1 MAVRVV
7 KARLNDWRWARIFI
21 KLESETCYQAKTLLQ
36 VPDLSRSA
44 SPADLGSW
52 RAWIWERFRGRVTGY
67 TPALFT
73 WLTRVCTCYWSSSIG
88 TFSRTHVLPPAH
100 SYQHSA
106 NFVAEIHGSPLPS
119 ICIYA
124 CMYVR
129 MYLKPVTCILIF
141 SRNRWVN
148 SLNIY

>member
-52 RAWIWERFRGRVTGY
+52 RAWIWERFRRRVTGY

-88 TFSRTHVLPPAH
+88 TFSRTHVLPPIHISILRTLLRKSMAALSH
-100 SYQHSA
+100 P
-106 NFVAEIHGSPLPS
+106 FVSMHVCTYV
-119 ICIYA
+119 CISNPWRAYW
-124 CMYVR
+124 Y
-129 MYLKPVTCILIF
+129 
-141 SRNRWVN
+141 
-148 SLNIY
+148 SLATGE